1 MSSPE
6 SFNPWI
12 KRIHGLMAVA
22 MIAAIAIILYAD
34 ELPKGPDKWEL
45 YFWHKSIGFALGLL
59 VIGRIITVLQLG
71 KPEPLGHGLQKLAAV
86 WGHRLLYLTMMIMPV
101 SGLTMSYAG
110 GHSIPFFGLF
120 TIPGAEEKL
129 SSLGGIA
136 HEVHEITGNII
147 IALIVIH
154 VAAGFYHH
162 FVMKDDTLKRMF
174 GKGT

>member
-1 MSSPE
+1 MNSTE
-6 SFNPWI
+6 SFNPWV

-34 ELPKGPDKWEL
+34 ELPKGPGKFEL
-45 YFWHKSIGFALGLL
+45 YFWHKSLGVALGML
-59 VIGRIITVLQLG
+59 VIARIVMVVKLG
-71 KPEPLGHGLQKLAAV
+71 KPQPLGAGIQKLAAV
-86 WGHRLLYLTMMIMPV
+86 WGHRLLYLAMVIMPI

-120 TIPGAEEKL
+120 TISGAEEKL
-129 SSLGGIA
+129 SALAGIA
-136 HEVHEITGNII
+136 HETHEITGNIL

-154 VAAGFYHH
+154 IVAGLYHH

-174 GKGT
+174 GKGK